1 MGAGRVKKR
10 IVSLVALLALFVCA
24 AVPAFATEP
33 FSPKYISS
41 YINFLAFQNNSSD
54 YWRGFVELADGSYQ
68 YPNVRRPTATIAYPY
83 FAISNPPL
91 SVKGTG
97 VFFNNLN
104 GAYYLKANQFYCIRY
119 GSSLQDSSG
128 GGVTPS
134 INPLLLLSDAYQSS
148 IKVVESTMTS
158 ILFYTTEDL
167 NLIGMRIYQQFT
179 QGSLPCN
186 RVIVSMFSIET
197 LTGFVY
203 DGTSDSILEAI
214 LAQTG
219 DMHDQWQKEDEAYAS
234 GVNPGQSG
242 VNDEVQQGIGQLDD
256 FDSEIFQNVADYTS
270 QLDFGLDDWGEAAA
284 GITYIGSIFLM
295 IWNNSPTQVV
305 VLSLMIGLCILLL
318 GRGARVAGAVRR
330 SHRDDDGGG

>member
-1 MGAGRVKKR
+1 MKKR

-41 YINFLAFQNNSSD
+41 YINFLDFQNNSVN
-54 YWRGFVELADGSYQ
+54 YWSGFVELADGSYQ
-68 YPNVRRPTATIAYPY
+68 YPKVRDNTSTIAYPY
-83 FAISNPPL
+83 FLISNPPL

-97 VFFNNLN
+97 IFFDKLN
-104 GAYYLKANQFYCIRY
+104 GSYYLKANQFYCIRY
-119 GSSLQDSSG
+119 CSSLEDSSG

-134 INPLLLLSDAYQSS
+134 INPLSLISDAYQSS
-148 IKVVESTMTS
+148 IKVVEATMTS

-167 NLIGMRIYQQFT
+167 NLMGMRIYQQFT
-179 QGSLPCN
+179 QGSLPCY
-186 RVIVSMFSIET
+186 RVFLTMFSIET

-214 LAQTG
+214 LAQTD

-295 IWNNSPTQVV
+295 IWNNSPTQVII
-305 VLSLMIGLCILLL
+305 LSLMIGLCILLL

-330 SHRDDDGGG
+330 SHRDDDGGGG